1 MATPQLSP
9 GILVREVD
17 LTVGRADNV
26 LQNNGAIAGPFS
38 LGPVSEAVDITTE
51 EELIEVFGQ
60 PISTDRHYEY
70 WMTAS
75 SFLSYGGRLKVV
87 RVDGS
92 NLNNANAG
100 VGIASTS
107 VKIKNFDDY
116 NANYSS
122 ATDFYYAGKNPGN
135 YLNDLKVA
143 TIDDFGDQV
152 IGITTDDPGAS
163 NIKIGFGVT
172 MALSGTEAG
181 IGTTKTVDGHLKG
194 IITGVTT
201 DSTNSAS
208 SIVVKVV
215 SRVSGQNTETAI
227 TYVQSDPLRSFQP
240 GATIIPVNNSGINT
254 GKGLGIF
261 AGAAGTVTD
270 WYDGQT
276 LGLTNATVF
285 WKEIAPKPT
294 TSQYVSD
301 RNGKGDAMHVV
312 IVDDTGSVTGIK
324 GNILE
329 KNTFISKASDTVS
342 AVSSPERTFYKDF
355 LAQASKYVYAGGN
368 VSAAEDSFHGTKPVA
383 TGFSTAFTPF
393 TTGEGLFG
401 QLAQDVTFSAVGNK
415 TYTLVNGKDYSGTDN
430 KGMAATL
437 GDLTAGYELF
447 SNKDEI
453 EVNFLLMGP
462 GCSTE
467 AESQAKAQ
475 KLIAV
480 ANGRKDCVA
489 CISPDRANVVDVAST
504 TDQTN
509 NIIRFF
515 SSLSSSSFAVFDSG
529 YKYMYDRF
537 NNQFR
542 FIPTNGDIAG
552 LMVRTEIDQFPW
564 YSPAGQQR
572 GVLNNA
578 IKLAYNPNKAQR
590 DSLYEAR
597 VNSIITLPGTGTV
610 LYGDRTALN
619 FASAFDRIN
628 VRRLFLTV
636 EKSLEG
642 LANDQLFEFNDEI
655 TRSSFTNAVEPFLR
669 DVQAKRG
676 LVDFRVICDSSNN
689 TPDVIDNNEFRADI
703 FLKPTKSINYVT
715 LTFVATR
722 TGVAFEEVTGR
733 V

>member
-1 MATPQLSP
+1 
-9 GILVREVD
+9 
-17 LTVGRADNV
+17 
-26 LQNNGAIAGPFS
+26 
-38 LGPVSEAVDITTE
+38 
-51 EELIEVFGQ
+51 
-60 PISTDRHYEY
+60 
-70 WMTAS
+70 MTAS

-92 NLNNANAG
+92 NLNNANAA
-100 VGIASTS
+100 VGIASTTL
-107 VKIKNFDDY
+107 KIKNFDDY

-135 YLNDLKVA
+135 YLNNLKIA

-152 IGITTDDPGAS
+152 IGVNTTDLGNLGAT
-163 NIKIGFGVT
+163 IGFGVT
-172 MALSGTEAG
+172 SVLSGTEAG
-181 IGTTKTVDGHLKG
+181 VGTTKTVDGHLKA

-201 DSTNSAS
+201 DSTNGNS
-208 SIVVKVV
+208 SIVVKIT
-215 SRVSGQNTETAI
+215 SRVSGAGTETAI
-227 TYVQSDPLRSFQP
+227 TYVQSDPNKSFESSD
-240 GATIIPVNNSGINT
+240 TLFFVNNSGINT
-254 GKGLGIF
+254 GSTGT
-261 AGAAGTVTD
+261 AGTVTD

-276 LGLTNATVF
+276 LGLTNATIF
-285 WKEIAPKPT
+285 WKEIASKPVS
-294 TSQYVSD
+294 SQYVSD
-301 RNGKGDAMHVV
+301 RNGKGDGMHVV
-312 IVDDTGSVTGIK
+312 IVDDNGTITGVK

-342 AVSSPERTFYKDF
+342 ALASPERTYYKDY
-355 LAQASKYVYAGGN
+355 LAQGSKYVYAGGN
-368 VSAAEDSFHGTKPVA
+368 VSAAADSFHGTEPVA
-383 TGFSTAFTPF
+383 TGFSTSFTPF
-393 TTGEGLFG
+393 TTSEGLFG
-401 QLAQDVTFSAVGNK
+401 QAAQDVTFSAVGNK
-415 TYTLVNGKDYSGTDN
+415 TYTLTNGKDYSGTDN
-430 KGMAATL
+430 KGMSASL
-437 GDLTAGYELF
+437 GDITAGYELF

-462 GCSTE
+462 GCTTE
-467 AESQAKAQ
+467 TETQAKAQ

-489 CISPDRANVVDVAST
+489 CISPHRANVVDVAST

-515 SSLSSSSFAVFDSG
+515 SSLSSSSFAFFDSG
-529 YKYMYDRF
+529 YKYTYDRF

-542 FIPTNGDIAG
+542 YIPTNGDIAG

-597 VNSIITLPGTGTV
+597 VNSIVTLPGVGTV
-610 LYGDRTALN
+610 LYGDRTGLN

-636 EKSLEG
+636 EKALEG

-655 TRSSFTNAVEPFLR
+655 TRSSFTNAVEPYLR

-676 LVDFRVICDSSNN
+676 LYDFRVICDSSNN
-689 TPDVIDNNEFRADI
+689 TPEVVDNNEFRADI